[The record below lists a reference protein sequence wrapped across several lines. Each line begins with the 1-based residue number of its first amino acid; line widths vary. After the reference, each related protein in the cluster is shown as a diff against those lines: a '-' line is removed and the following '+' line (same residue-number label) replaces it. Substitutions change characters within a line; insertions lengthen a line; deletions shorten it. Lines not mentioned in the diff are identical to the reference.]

1 MFKKT
6 SAPYPSMNN
15 HIGQPIAVSEIKDIP
30 LKKKSL
36 VHSSIASESF
46 LKTYTNTQQNFIMQ
60 NIKKTCIWIS

>member
-30 LKKKSL
+30 LKKKK
-36 VHSSIASESF
+36 SSSQLDCIGIFS
-46 LKTYTNTQQNFIMQ
+46 Q
-60 NIKKTCIWIS
+60 NIYKYTAEFHHAKY